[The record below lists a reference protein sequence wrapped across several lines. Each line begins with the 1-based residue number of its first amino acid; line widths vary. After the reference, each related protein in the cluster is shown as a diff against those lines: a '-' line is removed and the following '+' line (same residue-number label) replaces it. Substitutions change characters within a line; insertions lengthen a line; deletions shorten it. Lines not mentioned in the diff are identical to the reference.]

1 MTTNQTLELNYP
13 NSYLLQAIFER
24 SPDGMIITDDN
35 CTCLE
40 VNAATCNLFGLTRLE
55 LIGRSLTDFIE
66 LRCSLEQD
74 GQNLVPTEVTRA
86 CCPLHRT
93 DGSLHEVE
101 YAVAVHYLPNLHL
114 ITLRDSSHSQSS
126 RAELLH
132 QSQERFLHLVQ
143 TSSDWVWEINENRVY
158 TYCSPKVMSIL
169 GHEPKEIIGKT
180 PFELMPDHEGHLMA
194 RAFRNI
200 FNNYEPFYNLESI
213 HFHKNGHLVI
223 VETSGVPIFDLDG
236 GFRGYRGISR
246 DITDRKRVE
255 QSLQERELQIA
266 SIANNIVCS
275 IYRLVIYD
283 DQRMEMQFIST
294 GLYEITGVMPEI
306 VMSDPQKLFTLIHPE
321 DREQCDRML
330 QRAIA
335 SLQPFTNEFRLRS
348 ASGQVKWVR
357 DSARISPLA
366 AGGAIVDGVLI
377 DISDRKQAEEA
388 LRRSENNLAE
398 AQRLAHLGSWQLDL
412 TTRHTVWSDEVF
424 RIFGLEVGQP
434 IPGYREL
441 LSRYGLRDATKIAA
455 SFRQAVANGKSFE
468 IESEITRS
476 DGTLRYLLVKGNP
489 VFNLEGQVSQLFG
502 MVLDITERKQAEA
515 VMADLAAIVKFSDDA
530 IIGMTLN
537 GTITSWNLGAQFIY
551 GYTAA
556 EAVGQNIITLLVPRG
571 EIVGI
576 SGPDS
581 RAAQDIIGYYT
592 TPHLRKDGKI
602 IEVLMTISPVKD
614 AFGNI
619 TGSSVIARDIS
630 DRRAV
635 ERMKDEFISVVS
647 HELRTPLTAIHG
659 ALGLLQTGN
668 LGELAG
674 KGQRMLEIAV
684 KNTRRLIRLTNDIL
698 DLESLESGKVKLSQ
712 GNCDIA
718 DLIDQVVQELQPI
731 ADKAEVSLSVSTISV
746 KIFADSDRIIQ
757 VLTNL
762 LSNAIKFSFP
772 GSQVQLSVAVVK
784 DRSLLPPSSRDTIAA
799 QQEQKTLLVT
809 VKDYGRGIPS
819 DKLDSI
825 FERFQQ
831 VDASDSRQ
839 KGGTGLGLAI
849 CRSIVQ
855 QHGGRIWAESVV
867 DRGSSF
873 FLSLPI
879 LSALSQ
885 SLPGLY
891 PISGSEDVSP
901 DPSSMLTELP
911 PNS

>member
-1 MTTNQTLELNYP
+1 MTTDQTLELNHP
-13 NSYLLQAIFER
+13 NSYLLKAIFAHN
-24 SPDGMIITDDN
+24 PDGMVIADDD
-35 CTCLE
+35 CRCLE
-40 VNAATCNLFGLTRLE
+40 VNAAACKLLGLTRLE

-66 LRCSLEQD
+66 LRCSLQKD
-74 GQNLVPTEVTRA
+74 GQNLIPTEVTRA
-86 CCPLHRT
+86 LCPLHLSN
-93 DGSLHEVE
+93 GNLSEVE
-101 YAVAVHYLPNLHL
+101 YAVAVHFLPNLHL
-114 ITLRDSSHSQSS
+114 ITLRDSSHFHSVG
-126 RAELLH
+126 AELLH

-158 TYCSPKVMSIL
+158 TYCSPKIISIL
-169 GHEPKEIIGKT
+169 GYEPKEIIGKD
-180 PFELMPDHEGHLMA
+180 PFELMPDREGHRMA
-194 RAFRNI
+194 RAFKNI

-213 HFHKNGHLVI
+213 HFHRNGHLVI
-223 VETSGVPIFDLDG
+223 IETSGVPIFDLDG

-255 QSLQERELQIA
+255 KSLQERELQIA

-275 IYRLVIYD
+275 IYRLVVYTD
-283 DQRMEMQFIST
+283 CEMEMAYISS
-294 GLYEITGVMPEI
+294 GLYEITGITPES
-306 VMSDPQKLFTLIHPE
+306 VMSDPQKLFSLIHPE
-321 DREQCDRML
+321 DREQCDQIL
-330 QRAIA
+330 QSAIV
-335 SLQPFTNEFRLRS
+335 SLQPFTNEFRLIS

-357 DSARISPLA
+357 DSARLSPLVT
-366 AGGAIVDGVLI
+366 GGVIIDGVLI
-377 DISDRKQAEEA
+377 DISDRKQAEES
-388 LRRSENNLAE
+388 LRQSENNLAE
-398 AQRLAHLGSWQLDL
+398 AQRLAHLGSWQYDL

-424 RIFGLEVGQP
+424 RIYGLEVGQP
-434 IPGYREL
+434 IPSYREL
-441 LSRYGLRDATKIAA
+441 LSKYGLRDSVKIAA
-455 SFRQAVANGKSFE
+455 LLRQAVANGQPFE
-468 IESEITRS
+468 VEAEITRL
-476 DGTLRYLLVKGNP
+476 DGTLRYLLVKGTP
-489 VFNLEGQVSQLFG
+489 VFNRKGKVSQIFG

-515 VMADLAAIVKFSDDA
+515 VMTDLAAIVKFSDDA

-556 EAVGQNIITLLVPRG
+556 EAVGKNIIALLVPRG
-571 EIVGI
+571 DMVGI

-581 RAAQDIIGYYT
+581 KAAQDIIGYYT

-668 LGELAG
+668 LGELDE
-674 KGQRMLEIAV
+674 KGQRMLDIAV
-684 KNTRRLIRLTNDIL
+684 KNTVRLIRLTNDIL
-698 DLESLESGKVKLSQ
+698 DLESLESGKVKLAEKY
-712 GNCDIA
+712 CDIA
-718 DLIDQVVQELQPI
+718 DLIDQVVQELQTI
-731 ADKAEVSLSVSTISV
+731 ADKAEVSLSVSSTSV
-746 KIFADSDRIIQ
+746 RILVDSDRIIQ

-762 LSNAIKFSFP
+762 LSNAIKFSAP
-772 GSQVQLSVAVVK
+772 GKQVQLNVAVVN
-784 DRSLLPPSSRDTIAA
+784 DRSLLPPISRDAILA
-799 QQEQKTLLVT
+799 QQGQKTLLVT
-809 VKDYGRGIPS
+809 VKDYGRGIPP

-839 KGGTGLGLAI
+839 KGGTGLGLSI

-855 QHGGRIWAESVV
+855 QHGGRIWAESIE
-867 DRGSSF
+867 DQGSSF

-879 LSALSQ
+879 ISPALDQ
-885 SLPGLY
+885 SLPEL
-891 PISGSEDVSP
+891 
-901 DPSSMLTELP
+901 DPSDGIDGVRPDSKLTEL
-911 PNS
+911 

>member
-1 MTTNQTLELNYP
+1 MEKITIANQALELNHP
-13 NSYLLQAIFER
+13 NSYHRQAIFER
-24 SPDGMIITDDN
+24 NPDGMIIADDN

-40 VNAATCNLFGLTRLE
+40 INTAACNLLGLTRLE
-55 LIGRSLTDFIE
+55 LIGARLTDFIE
-66 LRCSLEQD
+66 LRCGLRQD
-74 GQNLVPTEVTRA
+74 GDKLVPIEVMRV
-86 CCPLHRT
+86 CCPLHRA
-93 DGSLHEVE
+93 DGSMHEVE
-101 YAVAVHYLPNLHL
+101 YAVATNYLPNLHL
-114 ITLRDSSHSQSS
+114 ITLRDISHSQSVE
-126 RAELLH
+126 AELLH

-169 GHEPKEIIGKT
+169 GYAPKEIIGKT
-180 PFELMPDHEGHLMA
+180 PFDLMPDLEGHRMA
-194 RAFRNI
+194 RAFKNI
-200 FNNYEPFYNLESI
+200 FNNHEPFYNLESI
-213 HFHKNGHLVI
+213 HFHRNGHLAI
-223 VETSGVPIFDLDG
+223 VETSGVPIFDLDE

-246 DITDRKRVE
+246 DITDLKRVE
-255 QSLQERELQIA
+255 KSLQERELQIA

-275 IYRLVIYD
+275 IYRLVIHAD
-283 DQRMEMQFIST
+283 NRMELPFIST
-294 GLYEITGVMPEI
+294 GLYEITGIMPES
-306 VMSDPQKLFTLIHPE
+306 VMTEPQKLFTLIHPE
-321 DREQCDRML
+321 DREQCDRIL
-330 QRAIA
+330 LSAID
-335 SLQPFTNEFRLRS
+335 SLQPFTNEFRLIS

-357 DSARISPLA
+357 DSARLSPLA
-366 AGGAIVDGVLI
+366 SGGVVIDGVLI

-388 LRRSENNLAE
+388 LRQSENNLAE

-412 TTRHTVWSDEVF
+412 TTHHTVWSDEVF
-424 RIFGLEVGQP
+424 RIFGLEVDRP
-434 IPGYREL
+434 IPSYREL
-441 LSRYGLRDATKIAA
+441 LSKYGLRDATKIAA
-455 SFRQAVANGKSFE
+455 SFRQAVTNGKSFE

-489 VFNLEGQVSQLFG
+489 VFNLKGQVSQLFG

-551 GYTAA
+551 GHTAA
-556 EAVGQNIITLLVPRG
+556 EAVGKNIISLLVPRG
-571 EIVGI
+571 DVVGI

-581 RAAQDIIGYYT
+581 KAAQDIIGYYT

-668 LGELAG
+668 LGQLGEQ
-674 KGQRMLEIAV
+674 GQRMLEIAV

-712 GNCDIA
+712 EHCDIA
-718 DLIDQVVQELQPI
+718 NLIDQVVQEIQPI
-731 ADKAEVSLSVSTISV
+731 ADKAKVTLSVSSTSV
-746 KIFADSDRIIQ
+746 RILADGDRIIQ

-762 LSNAIKFSFP
+762 LSNAIKFSFS
-772 GSQVQLSVAVVK
+772 GNQVQLNVAVVN
-784 DRSLLPPSSRDTIAA
+784 DRSLLPPSSRDTMLA
-799 QQEQKTLLVT
+799 QQGQKTLLVT
-809 VKDYGRGIPS
+809 VKDYGRGIPA

-855 QHGGRIWAESVV
+855 QHGGRIWAESIV

-879 LSALSQ
+879 
-885 SLPGLY
+885 
-891 PISGSEDVSP
+891 VSP
-901 DPSSMLTELP
+901 AIEQPLPEIDTIGGIDSGNPGSMLTEL
-911 PNS
+911 

>member
-13 NSYLLQAIFER
+13 NSYLLKAIFER
-24 SPDGMIITDDN
+24 NPDGMVIADDN
-35 CTCLE
+35 CKCLE
-40 VNAATCNLFGLTRLE
+40 VNTAACKLLGLARFD

-74 GQNLVPTEVTRA
+74 GQRLIPTEVTRA
-86 CCPLHRT
+86 RCPLHRA
-93 DGSLHEVE
+93 DGSLSEVE

-114 ITLRDSSHSQSS
+114 ITLRDCSHFHSTG
-126 RAELLH
+126 AELLH

-143 TSSDWVWEINENRVY
+143 TSSDWVWEINENQVY
-158 TYCSPKVMSIL
+158 TYCSPKIISIL
-169 GHEPKEIIGKT
+169 GYEPKEIIGKN
-180 PFELMPDHEGHLMA
+180 PFELMPDREGHRMA
-194 RAFRNI
+194 RAFKNI

-213 HFHKNGHLVI
+213 HFHRNGHLVI

-255 QSLQERELQIA
+255 KSLQERELQIA

-294 GLYEITGVMPEI
+294 GLYEITGVTPEI

-321 DREQCDRML
+321 DREQCDQIL
-330 QRAIA
+330 QSAIV
-335 SLQPFTNEFRLRS
+335 SLQPFTNEFRLIS

-357 DSARISPLA
+357 DSARLSPLV
-366 AGGAIVDGVLI
+366 AGGVIIDGVLI
-377 DISDRKQAEEA
+377 DISDRKQAEES
-388 LRRSENNLAE
+388 LRQSENNLAE
-398 AQRLAHLGSWQLDL
+398 AQRLAHLGSWQYDL

-434 IPGYREL
+434 IPSYREL
-441 LSRYGLRDATKIAA
+441 LSKYGLRDTTKIAT
-455 SFRQAVANGKSFE
+455 SLRQVVVNGQSFE
-468 IESEITRS
+468 VESEITRL
-476 DGTLRYLLVKGNP
+476 DGTLRYLLVKGSP
-489 VFNLEGQVSQLFG
+489 VFNPKGQVSEIFG

-515 VMADLAAIVKFSDDA
+515 VMTDLAAIVKFSDDA

-556 EAVGQNIITLLVPRG
+556 EAVGKNIIALLVPRG
-571 EIVGI
+571 DMVGI

-581 RAAQDIIGYYT
+581 KAAQDIIGYYT

-659 ALGLLQTGN
+659 ALGLLRTGN
-668 LGELAG
+668 LGTLG
-674 KGQRMLEIAV
+674 DKGQRMLEIAV
-684 KNTRRLIRLTNDIL
+684 KNTVRLIRLTNDIL
-698 DLESLESGKVKLSQ
+698 DLESLESGKVKLAEKF
-712 GNCDIA
+712 CDIA

-731 ADKAEVSLSVSTISV
+731 ADKAEVILSVSSISV
-746 KIFADSDRIIQ
+746 RILADCDRIIQ

-762 LSNAIKFSFP
+762 LSNAIKFSSP
-772 GSQVQLSVAVVK
+772 GKQVQLNVAIVN
-784 DRSLLPPSSRDTIAA
+784 DRYLLPPISRDTILAR
-799 QQEQKTLLVT
+799 QGQKTLLVT
-809 VKDYGRGIPS
+809 VKDCGRGIPS

-839 KGGTGLGLAI
+839 KGGTGLGLSI

-855 QHGGRIWAESVV
+855 QHGGRIWAESIE
-867 DRGSSF
+867 DQGSSF

-879 LSALSQ
+879 ISPDLNQ
-885 SLPGLY
+885 SLLELDLSDE
-891 PISGSEDVSP
+891 IDHVSP
-901 DPSSMLTELP
+901 DSKLTEL
-911 PNS
+911 

>member
-1 MTTNQTLELNYP
+1 MTSHQTLELNRP

-24 SPDGMIITDDN
+24 NPDGMIIADDN

-40 VNAATCNLFGLTRLE
+40 VNTAACKLLGLKRLE
-55 LIGRSLTDFIE
+55 LIGRCLTDFIE

-74 GQNLVPTEVTRA
+74 GPNLVPTEVTRA
-86 CCPLHRT
+86 RCPLHRA
-93 DGSLHEVE
+93 DGSLREVE
-101 YAVAVHYLPNLHL
+101 YAIAVHYLPNLHL
-114 ITLRDSSHSQSS
+114 ITLRDVSHSQADG
-126 RAELLH
+126 AELLH
-132 QSQERFLHLVQ
+132 QSQERFSHLVQ
-143 TSSDWVWEINENRVY
+143 TSSDWVWEINENQVY
-158 TYCSPKVMSIL
+158 TYCSPKVVGIL
-169 GHEPKEIIGKT
+169 GYEPKEIIGKT
-180 PFELMPDHEGHLMA
+180 PFDLMPDRERLRMT

-200 FNNYEPFYNLESI
+200 FHNYKPFYNLESI
-213 HFHKNGHLVI
+213 HFHQNGHLAI
-223 VETSGVPIFDLDG
+223 IETSGVPIFDLDG

-255 QSLQERELQIA
+255 KSLQERELQIA

-275 IYRLVIYD
+275 IYRLVIHA
-283 DQRMEMQFIST
+283 DQTVEMLFISS
-294 GLYEITGVMPEI
+294 GLYEITGITPEVVMAEPE
-306 VMSDPQKLFTLIHPE
+306 KLFTLIHPE
-321 DREQCDRML
+321 DRAQCDRIL
-330 QRAIA
+330 QSAIA
-335 SLQPFTNEFRLRS
+335 SLQPFTNEFRLIS

-357 DSARISPLA
+357 DSARLSPLA
-366 AGGAIVDGVLI
+366 EGGAVVDGVLI

-388 LRRSENNLAE
+388 LRQSENNLAE
-398 AQRLAHLGSWQLDL
+398 AQRLAHLGSWQYDL
-412 TTRHTVWSDEVF
+412 ATGYTVWSDEVF
-424 RIFGLEVGQP
+424 RIFGLEVGQT
-434 IPGYREL
+434 IPSYREL
-441 LSRYGLRDATKIAA
+441 LSKYGLRDVTKIAA
-455 SFRQAVANGKSFE
+455 SLRQAVAEGKSFE

-489 VFNLEGQVSQLFG
+489 VFNLQEQVSQLFG
-502 MVLDITERKQAEA
+502 MVLDITERKQTEA

-551 GYTAA
+551 GYTPD
-556 EAVGQNIITLLVPRG
+556 EAIGKNIITLLVPRG
-571 EIVGI
+571 DIGI

-581 RAAQDIIGYYT
+581 KAAQDIIGYYT

-668 LGELAG
+668 LGEFDG

-684 KNTRRLIRLTNDIL
+684 KNTKRLIRLTNDIL
-698 DLESLESGKVKLSQ
+698 DLESLESGKVKLSEE
-712 GNCDIA
+712 NCDIA

-731 ADKAEVSLSVSTISV
+731 ADKARVTLSVSSISV

-762 LSNAIKFSFP
+762 VSNAIKFSSP
-772 GSQVQLSVAVVK
+772 GKQVQLNVAIVG
-784 DRSLLPPSSRDTIAA
+784 DRSLLPTSSRDTLLA
-799 QQEQKTLLVT
+799 QQGQKTLLVT

-855 QHGGRIWAESVV
+855 QHGGRIWAESIE
-867 DRGSSF
+867 DQGSSF

-879 LSALSQ
+879 LPALDR
-885 SLPGLY
+885 P
-891 PISGSEDVSP
+891 SP
-901 DPSSMLTELP
+901 
-911 PNS
+911 

>member
-1 MTTNQTLELNYP
+1 MTTNQSIELNHP
-13 NSYLLQAIFER
+13 NSYQIQAVFEH
-24 SPDGMIITDDN
+24 SPDGMMITDDD

-40 VNAATCNLFGLTRLE
+40 VNTAACNLFGLTRLE

-66 LRCSLEQD
+66 LRCSLKQD

-86 CCPLHRT
+86 SCLLHRT
-93 DGSLHEVE
+93 DGSLREVD
-101 YAVAVHYLPNLHL
+101 YAVAIHYLPGQHL
-114 ITLRDSSHSQSS
+114 ITLRNSRHSQSDG
-126 RAELLH
+126 AELIY

-143 TSSDWVWEINENRVY
+143 TSSDWVWEINENEVY

-169 GHEPKEIIGKT
+169 GYEPKEIIGKT
-180 PFELMPDHEGHLMA
+180 LFELMPERKGHQIS
-194 RAFRNI
+194 RVFRKI
-200 FNNYEPFYNLESI
+200 FNDYEPFYNLESI
-213 HFHKNGHLVI
+213 HYHSNGTLVI
-223 VETSGVPIFDLDG
+223 VETSGVPIFSLDG

-246 DITDRKRVE
+246 DITNRRRVE
-255 QSLQERELQIA
+255 KSLQERERQIA

-275 IYRLVIYD
+275 IYRLIIYED
-283 DQRMEMQFIST
+283 STMELPFIST
-294 GLYEITGVMPEI
+294 GLYEITGITPEAI
-306 VMSDPQKLFTLIHPE
+306 MSEPQKLFELIHFE
-321 DREQCDRML
+321 DRKQCAQIL
-330 QRAIA
+330 QSAIT
-335 SLQPFTNEFRLRS
+335 SLQPFTNEFRLIS

-357 DSARISPLA
+357 DSARLAKLA
-366 AGGAIVDGVLI
+366 AGGVIIDGVLI

-388 LRRSENNLAE
+388 LRQSENNLAE

-434 IPGYREL
+434 IPGYKEL
-441 LSRYGLRDATKIAA
+441 LSKYGLRDTTKISA
-455 SFRQAVANGKSFE
+455 SFRQAVVGGKSFE
-468 IESEITRS
+468 VESEITRS

-489 VFNLEGQVSQLFG
+489 VFNLNGQVSQIFG

-537 GTITSWNLGAQFIY
+537 GMITSWNLGAQFIY
-551 GYTAA
+551 GYTAV
-556 EAVGQNIITLLVPRG
+556 EAVGKNIIALLVPRG
-571 EIVGI
+571 DVVGI

-581 RAAQDIIGYYT
+581 KAAQDIIGYYT

-659 ALGLLQTGN
+659 SLGLLQTGN
-668 LGELAG
+668 LGELDQ

-698 DLESLESGKVKLSQ
+698 DLESLESGKVKLSE
-712 GNCDIA
+712 GCCDIA

-731 ADKAEVSLSVSTISV
+731 ADKAEVILSISSLPV
-746 KIFADSDRIIQ
+746 KIFADCDRIIQ

-762 LSNAIKFSFP
+762 LSNAIKFSFV
-772 GSQVQLSVAVVK
+772 GNQVQLDVKVVD
-784 DRSLLPPSSRDTIAA
+784 DRSLLPPSSRNTVLA
-799 QQEQKTLLVT
+799 QQDQKILLVT
-809 VKDYGRGIPS
+809 VKDYGRGIPH
-819 DKLDSI
+819 DKLNSI

-855 QHGGRIWAESVV
+855 QHGGRIWAESIV
-867 DRGSSF
+867 DQGSSF
-873 FLSLPI
+873 FVSLPI
-879 LSALSQ
+879 ISTVSAEK
-885 SLPGLY
+885 LPGIDIDANDEIR
-891 PISGSEDVSP
+891 PARNANVAEF
-901 DPSSMLTELP
+901 
-911 PNS
+911 